1 MKYDCWPLVEAN
13 RKIEGLFA
21 LTKALRWKRQFFKP
35 ILVLVVVWPLLTISI
50 VRVTR
55 SAISLLCRRFC
66 VSRILPPQKIVKNC
80 REGEWD
86 RRKKRPQRRLVSDR
100 LISSQIVHRQMP
112 YDKTYSLLPLLLCKK
127 GTRTLTSQFL
137 WILNRRWFHEKDR
150 LRDS

>member
-1 MKYDCWPLVEAN
+1 MRHDRWPLVEAN

-21 LTKALRWKRQFFKP
+21 LTKALRWKRQFLKP
-35 ILVLVVVWPLLTISI
+35 IMVVVWPLLTGSI

-55 SAISLLCRRFC
+55 SATSLLSRRFC
-66 VSRILPPQKIVKNC
+66 VGRILPPHKIVKNC
-80 REGEWD
+80 WEGEWD
-86 RRKKRPQRRLVSDR
+86 RHKKGLQRRLVSDR
-100 LISSQIVHRQMP
+100 LISSQTVHRQMP
-112 YDKTYSLLPLLLCKK
+112 YDKTYSLLPLLLRTK